1 MTVNEL
7 EEIAESVKMYLLNV
21 TVELS
26 NDEIEHVL
34 EYLSRFCDESL
45 ERVRSARG

>member
-1 MTVNEL
+1 MTTAEL

-26 NDEIEHVL
+26 NDEIEVVL
-34 EYLSRFCDESL
+34 EYLSHFCDESL
-45 ERVRSARG
+45 ERVRSAR